1 MECNLWDLLT
11 PGNCGLLAIAAA
23 GIGISKSGFAGIS
36 MLHVLIFAIV
46 FGTKASTGIL
56 LPMLIIGDVMAI
68 LFFGKKAQWD
78 QFRKLLPPT
87 IVGVIVGAWV
97 MKDLDESIFKPL
109 VGFIILTLT
118 IIQVIRI
125 WRPKAFE
132 SLPHH
137 SLFAWT
143 LGLLAGITT
152 MLANAAG
159 PIVALYLLAVAL
171 PKLELV
177 GTSAWFFLTINIIK
191 LPFSYFVLDLIS
203 IESLAVDIAFAPAI
217 LGGMLFGRWLLK
229 RMPQKAFDS
238 FLLAFTGFMA
248 LRLISDAFV
257 VSPETVPPEQS
268 KPVPAKQV
276 PASQR
281 VAE

>member
-1 MECNLWDLLT
+1 
-11 PGNCGLLAIAAA
+11 
-23 GIGISKSGFAGIS
+23 

-257 VSPETVPPEQS
+257 VSPETVSPEQS